1 MSAPRKPLIRVTGLR
16 RRWLINT
23 LCVVLPLAIVCVFAV
38 SAAFAAYYYSG
49 MESDLRYRARTT
61 TEFFAENM
69 NVDYNAYYQS
79 CIKYAQTY
87 EDRNS
92 IELQFIN
99 AQGRLV
105 ASSYGPWAG
114 DAPSTAEIQEAMD
127 MRTQRAFV
135 GRDEHTGEHIM
146 AVSSPMIYSNGEVI
160 GVLRFVTGTRVMHM
174 QIVFIAL
181 VALAFFGA
189 FVLIIVL
196 LTNYYIHTILVPVA
210 DITEKAQRIA
220 AGSYGVQIQSKYRD
234 EIGTLADT
242 INEMSNKISQNEK
255 VQTDFISSLSHELRT
270 PLTAI
275 TGWSETLLTDENL
288 DRGTRR
294 GMEIILRESKR
305 LTEMVLG
312 LLEFSRIEGDRM
324 TLNIEM
330 ADIRSEFEDTVFMYG
345 SRLKQEGITL
355 NYIDTDEDI
364 PEIPCDPKRLRQVFL
379 NILDNA
385 AKHGGDGKTID
396 ATIRCTDIAV
406 IITIRDYGPGI
417 PEDEIPLVKKKFY
430 KGSSKARGTGI
441 GLAVCDEI
449 VTMHDGSLD
458 IANAEGGGTQ
468 VRICLPLEQ

>member
-1 MSAPRKPLIRVTGLR
+1 MRENRQPLIKVMGLR

-38 SAAFAAYYYSG
+38 TAAFAAYYYSG
-49 MESDLRYRARTT
+49 MESDLRYRAKATT
-61 TEFFAENM
+61 DFFAENM
-69 NVDYNAYYQS
+69 NVDYNAYYKS
-79 CIKYAQTY
+79 CVKYAQTY

-114 DAPSTAEIQEAMD
+114 DAPRTDEIREAMD
-127 MRTQRAFV
+127 ARTQRAFV
-135 GRDEHTGEHIM
+135 GKDENTGEHIM
-146 AVSSPMIYSNGEVI
+146 AVSSPMVYSNGEVI

-181 VALAFFGA
+181 IALAFFGA

-196 LTNYYIHTILVPVA
+196 LTNYYIHPVLVPVA

-220 AGSYGVQIQSKYRD
+220 TGSYGIQITAKYND
-234 EIGTLADT
+234 EIGVLADT

-275 TGWSETLLTDENL
+275 TGWTETLMTDENL
-288 DRGTRR
+288 DQQTRK
-294 GMEIILRESKR
+294 GMDIILRESKR

-312 LLEFSRIEGDRM
+312 LRELSRTDGDRR
-324 TLNIEM
+324 TLNVEM
-330 ADIRSEFEDTVFMYG
+330 ADIRAEFEDTVFMYG
-345 SRLKQEGITL
+345 SRLRQQGINL
-355 NYIDTDEDI
+355 NYIDTELDI

-385 AKHGGDGKTID
+385 AKHGGEGKSID
-396 ATIRCTDIAV
+396 ATILQTESSV
-406 IITIRDYGPGI
+406 IIEIRDYGSGI
-417 PEDEIPLVKKKFY
+417 PEDELPLVKKKFY

-449 VTMHDGSLD
+449 ITMHNGTLELS
-458 IANAEGGGTQ
+458 NATGGGTR
-468 VRICLPLEQ
+468 VRICLPLE

>member
-1 MSAPRKPLIRVTGLR
+1 MRALKKPLIKVTGLR

-38 SAAFAAYYYSG
+38 TAAFAAYYYSG

-79 CIKYAQTY
+79 CVKYAQTY

-114 DAPSTAEIQEAMD
+114 DAPGTSEIQEAMET
-127 MRTQRAFV
+127 RSQRAFV
-135 GRDEHTGEHIM
+135 GKDEHTGEHIM

-174 QIVFIAL
+174 QIFFIAL

-220 AGSYGVQIQSKYRD
+220 AGNHDGQIPSKYRG
-234 EIGTLADT
+234 ETGPRADT

-324 TLNIEM
+324 TLNIET
-330 ADIRSEFEDTVFMYG
+330 ADIRAEFEDTVFMYG

-355 NYIDTDEDI
+355 NYIETDEDI

-468 VRICLPLEQ
+468 VRICLPMEQ

>member
-1 MSAPRKPLIRVTGLR
+1 MKKQKRLSLKVTGLR

-23 LCVVLPLAIVCVFAV
+23 LCVVLPLAIVCVLAV
-38 SAAFAAYYYSG
+38 TAAFAAYYYSG

-61 TEFFAENM
+61 TDFFAENM
-69 NVDYNAYYQS
+69 NVDYNAYYKS
-79 CIKYAQTY
+79 CVKYAQTY

-99 AQGRLV
+99 SRGQIV
-105 ASSYGPWAG
+105 ASSYGPWVG
-114 DAPSTAEIQEAMD
+114 DSPSTSEIREAMD
-127 MRTQRAFV
+127 TRTQRAFV
-135 GRDEHTGEHIM
+135 GVDVNTGEHIM
-146 AVSSPMIYSNGEVI
+146 AVSSPMVYSNGEVI

-174 QIVFIAL
+174 QIMFIAA
-181 VALAFFGA
+181 VALAFFTG

-196 LTNYYIHTILVPVA
+196 LTNYYIHTVLVPVA

-220 AGSYGVQIQSKYRD
+220 TGSYGIQITAKYDD
-234 EIGTLADT
+234 EFGVLADT

-275 TGWSETLLTDENL
+275 TGWSETLLDGNRM
-288 DRGTRR
+288 DREARR
-294 GMEIILRESKR
+294 GMDIIMRESKR

-324 TLNIEM
+324 TLNVEI
-330 ADIRSEFEDTVFMYG
+330 ADIRAEFEDTIFMYG
-345 SRLKQEGITL
+345 SRLRQEGIEL
-355 NYIDTDEDI
+355 CYFENEEEI

-396 ATIRCTDIAV
+396 TSICCTDTDV
-406 IITIRDYGPGI
+406 IIEIRDYGPGI
-417 PEDEIPLVKKKFY
+417 PEDELPLVKKKFY

-449 VTMHDGSLD
+449 VTMHNGTLELS
-458 IANAEGGGTQ
+458 NAEGGGTR
-468 VRICLPLEQ
+468 VRISLPIE